1 MWLPLLYA
9 DWFCHILPVFQYAMK
24 TRLLNILFCFIFFV
38 FISSTINVFSKE
50 NVLIFMGKSGQGDN
64 FLIGK
69 IHTKFWVKY
78 LNQSLILIFKF
89 PVQLHLSKAGH
100 ASQNL
105 LDQNQH
111 WKHQDNWSYK
121 VTGNTPEQ
129 RQRHR
134 SSIFT
139 VNFEHSSNIVWC
151 SHC

>member
-1 MWLPLLYA
+1 
-9 DWFCHILPVFQYAMK
+9 MK

-64 FLIGK
+64 LLIGK

-111 WKHQDNWSYK
+111 WKHQDNVLNLLLELQSYWK
-121 VTGNTPEQ
+121 